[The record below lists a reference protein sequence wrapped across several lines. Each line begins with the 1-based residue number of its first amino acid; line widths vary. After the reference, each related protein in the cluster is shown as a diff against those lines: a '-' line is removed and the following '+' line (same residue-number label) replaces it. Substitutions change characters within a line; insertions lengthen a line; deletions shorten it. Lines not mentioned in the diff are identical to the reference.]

1 MGMRVITTATDFGLA
16 NILKGAL
23 ESAGIDAELRGTDL
37 QNVFA
42 GTNLAPIDVLVPE
55 EDFVR
60 AQELLDTIEEQGL
73 PGEDED
79 DEV

>member
-1 MGMRVITTATDFGLA
+1 MGMRIVTTATDFGLA

-42 GTNLAPIDVLVPE
+42 GTQLAPIDVLVPE
-55 EDFVR
+55 EDFDR
-60 AQELLDTIEEQGL
+60 AQDLLDSFDEQGL
-73 PGEDED
+73 PGEEEDEA
-79 DEV
+79 

>member
-1 MGMRVITTATDFGLA
+1 MGMRIVTTATDFGLA

-42 GTNLAPIDVLVPE
+42 GTQLAPIEVLVPE
-55 EDFVR
+55 EDFAR
-60 AQELLDTIEEQGL
+60 AQDLLDSIDEQGL

-79 DEV
+79 EV

>member
-23 ESAGIDAELRGTDL
+23 ESAGIAAELRGTDL

-42 GTNLAPIDVLVPE
+42 GTGLAAIEVLVPE
-55 EDFVR
+55 EDVVR
-60 AQELLDTIEEQGL
+60 AQDLLDAFDEQGIPGEEDEEQ
-73 PGEDED
+73 
-79 DEV
+79 